1 MKIYR
6 IDSPIGEPLP
16 SKDNQFQKTIPTSEA
31 PTNRLAKDKDPLIA
45 WGWEKVVYG
54 LVFVLI
60 TLVLLVVGIINKKL
74 EHVLFLALFLSGL
87 ILFMFL

>member
-1 MKIYR
+1 MKSYR
-6 IDSPIGEPLP
+6 SDSPIGEPLP
-16 SKDNQFQKTIPTSEA
+16 SKQNQFQKTLPASEA
-31 PTNRLAKDKDPLIA
+31 PANRLAKDKDPLIA

-60 TLVLLVVGIINKKL
+60 TVALLVIGIVNKKL

-87 ILFMFL
+87 ILFLFL